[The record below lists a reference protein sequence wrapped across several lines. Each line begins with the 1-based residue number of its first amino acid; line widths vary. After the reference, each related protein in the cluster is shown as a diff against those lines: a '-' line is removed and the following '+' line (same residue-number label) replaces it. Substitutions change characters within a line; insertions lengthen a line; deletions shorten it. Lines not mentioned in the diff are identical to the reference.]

1 MMKFV
6 WMVDF
11 LAEDTPHTLSVHTTK
26 ALAEAARDAYIKSYR
41 HGGTEDDYWVH
52 GVSLNRTGLED
63 D

>member
-1 MMKFV
+1 MKFV

-11 LAEDTPHTLSVHTTK
+11 LGEDTPHTLSVHTTQ

-52 GVSLNRTGLED
+52 GISLNRTGLED
-63 D
+63 ET